1 MTSHLSARLLSAR
14 LRANSNLDVEK
25 ISNPEGVFDSLESLP
40 NNGIVADIEYLAA
53 IGPDQQAGAID
64 KSVSQGLYRLKR
76 SERSSF
82 PVHGPPL
89 GGTGLQGP
97 HEVERDDA
105 KHLPDAVGLI
115 APGRHAVEREPA
127 LELSV
132 DLLVGAAAAHE
143 EP

>member
-1 MTSHLSARLLSAR
+1 MDEQT
-14 LRANSNLDVEK
+14 NLDVAK
-25 ISNPEGVFDSLESLP
+25 ISGPEGVFDSLESLP
-40 NNGIVADIEYLAA
+40 NNRIVTDIEHLAA
-53 IGPDQQAGAID
+53 IGFDQQAGAID
-64 KSVSQGLYRLKR
+64 KSISQGLYRLKR
-76 SERSSF
+76 SDCSSF
-82 PVHGPPL
+82 PVHGSPL

-105 KHLPDAVGLI
+105 EHLSGAVGLI
-115 APGRHAVEREPA
+115 APGQHTVEREPA